1 MHKTNLFFFQIFCTL
16 YICIYIY
23 ISKTQFGRHKTSLV
37 PDELRT
43 SDLPNTSKSVYKQN
57 NKQSDYVP
65 WKPSRKVDVRPMDKA
80 VAGLLG
86 RGKQTYLPLTGPSD
100 IWKPKQDAS
109 DNITGYGGPSQ
120 SRF

>member
-1 MHKTNLFFFQIFCTL
+1 MCVHN
-16 YICIYIY
+16 
-23 ISKTQFGRHKTSLV
+23 SKTHYSRNKTSIV

-43 SDLPNTSKSVYKQN
+43 SDLPNTSKTVYKQN
-57 NKQSDYVP
+57 NMQSAYVP
-65 WKPSRKVDVRPMDKA
+65 WKPSRRVDVRPVDKA

-86 RGKQTYLPLTGPSD
+86 RGQNSFLPLTGPND

-109 DNITGYGGPSQ
+109 DNLTGYGGPSE